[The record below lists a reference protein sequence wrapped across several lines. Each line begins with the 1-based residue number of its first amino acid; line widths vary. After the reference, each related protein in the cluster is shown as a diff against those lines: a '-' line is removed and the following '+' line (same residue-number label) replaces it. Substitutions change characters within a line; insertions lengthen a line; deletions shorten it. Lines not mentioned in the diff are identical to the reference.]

1 VLSKTTKNFI
11 SHRGTN
17 VLSIKIAKLIPPIL
31 SQINRSLKSRTARSR
46 NVSGKKVICYYTNWA
61 WRRATF
67 GKFLPEN
74 IDGELCTH
82 VIYAFATLDV
92 DWASETEARR
102 LTLNIDDSTDVYKS
116 FLGRAAKLRKSNN
129 VKILLGV
136 GGWNDSKDDKYSR
149 MVASPSARKMFA
161 QYAVQFTMEHGF
173 DGLDLD
179 WEFPVCWQVN

>member
-1 VLSKTTKNFI
+1 
-11 SHRGTN
+11 
-17 VLSIKIAKLIPPIL
+17 
-31 SQINRSLKSRTARSR
+31 
-46 NVSGKKVICYYTNWA
+46 
-61 WRRATF
+61 
-67 GKFLPEN
+67 LPEN

-102 LTLNIDDSTDVYKS
+102 LTLNIDDSIDVYKS
-116 FLGRAAKLRKSNN
+116 FLGRTADLRKSNN